1 MKSTLACSIGGYNLE
16 ARFPVSCRSAP
27 VSLFRAFAFSL
38 LLCACCG
45 EQSSAAATA
54 IDEAAQWTVFEVSFT
69 SASRYQNPFQDVTVT
84 VEFTAPDEKTRTVDA
99 YWDGESTWRVR
110 FSPEQT
116 GEWKYRTHASR
127 SEDKGLEGQTGK
139 FRCVPYKGG
148 NSLYTHGRVRVSQN
162 ERYLEQADGTPFF
175 WLSDT
180 AWNGA
185 LKADHASWES
195 YLSDR
200 GKKKFTV
207 VQFVTT
213 QWIAAAGNAEARQA
227 YEGRESI
234 TIDPIFFQWMD
245 ERVRSVNDHGL
256 VAAPVLIWT
265 APWSPYSK
273 FLNPGNALPDDQ
285 VIRLAR
291 YMVARYGAY
300 QVIWILAGDGDYHG
314 DEAERWKQIGRAVF
328 GDNVSRLVTIHPT
341 GHQWVGG
348 DFGQEPWFSFIGY
361 QSGHGDGPEDHK
373 WIFQGPPALSW
384 DVPPVHPI
392 INLEPNYEDHVS
404 YFSHRRFDAHAVRRA
419 AYWSSLVSPT
429 AGVTY
434 GAHGIWGWD
443 NHPAIPM
450 NHLGSGIARPWFEA
464 LNLPGSTDMAHMMA
478 LFASLEWWK
487 LRPDPALIANQ
498 PGDKDPSAFVA
509 AAKAEN
515 NEWALLYFPVGMA
528 ITLKPDE
535 LPGSLLVRWFNPRSG
550 KWGPATPLVSP
561 NLMAPNSEDWVAWI
575 GQKKTNSK
583 SQRRGH
589 SAPEEP

>member
-1 MKSTLACSIGGYNLE
+1 MSIRFADARRPVVLGLLRVLAFALTFCACSAE
-16 ARFPVSCRSAP
+16 T
-27 VSLFRAFAFSL
+27 FSL
-38 LLCACCG
+38 P
-45 EQSSAAATA
+45 ATA
-54 IDEAAQWTVFEVSFT
+54 PGEAAQWTVFEASLT
-69 SASRYQNPFQDVTVT
+69 SASKYQNPFQDVTVT
-84 VEFTAPDEKTRTVDA
+84 VDFTAPDGKTHTVDA
-99 YWDGESTWRVR
+99 YWDGENTWRVR

-116 GEWKYRTHASR
+116 GAWTYRTHASHP
-127 SEDKGLEGQTGK
+127 EDKGLDGQTGK
-139 FRCVPYKGG
+139 FRCMPYKGA
-148 NSLYTHGRVRVSQN
+148 NPLYEHGSIRVAQDR
-162 ERYLEQADGTPFF
+162 RYLEQADGTPFF

-185 LKADHASWES
+185 LKADHASWET

-200 GKKKFTV
+200 RKKKFTA

-213 QWIAAAGNAEARQA
+213 QWIAAAGNAEGRLA

-245 ERVRSVNDHGL
+245 ERVRAVNDHGL

-314 DEAERWKQIGRAVF
+314 DEAERWKRIGTAVF
-328 GDNVSRLVTIHPT
+328 SGNPTRLATIHPT
-341 GHQWVGG
+341 GHQWVEG

-361 QSGHGDGPEDHK
+361 QSGHGDGPEDLK
-373 WIFQGPPALSW
+373 WITHGPPSLSW
-384 DVPPVHPI
+384 DVPPIHPI

-404 YFSHRRFDAHAVRRA
+404 YFSHQRFDAHAVRRA
-419 AYWSSLVSPT
+419 AYWSLLVSPP

-443 NHPAIPM
+443 NHPALPM
-450 NHLGSGIARPWFEA
+450 NHFGSGVARPWFEA
-464 LNLPGSTDMAHMMA
+464 INLPGSTDMAHLMK
-478 LFASLEWWK
+478 LFSSLQWWT
-487 LRPDPALIANQ
+487 LRPDPALIGNQ

-515 NEWALLYFPVGMA
+515 NEWALVYFPVGQTV
-528 ITLKPDE
+528 TLQPDQFQ
-535 LPGSLLVRWFNPRSG
+535 GTIFVRWFNPRSG
-550 KWGPATPLVSP
+550 EWSGTLPLTSRNLTPP
-561 NLMAPNSEDWVAWI
+561 DNQDWVAWI
-575 GQKKTNSK
+575 GRNSPK
-583 SQRRGH
+583 
-589 SAPEEP
+589 